1 MQIQISTNQV
11 QLLENFSVAVPTEIV
26 LITQG
31 GQVDRE
37 DTLTVQGRL
46 IDIVDNPL
54 EGQTIEIW
62 LGGLFLTNVTTDAT
76 GQFNAVHPVPADA
89 TLGPVL
95 LETRFTGTGTCHLK
109 TVALGTFSRRYM
121 SKLMSKHHWQWKR

>member
-1 MQIQISTNQV
+1 MDFNVS
-11 QLLENFSVAVPTEIV
+11 VPTEIV
-26 LITQG
+26 LITPG

-54 EGQTIEIW
+54 EGQTIGIW
-62 LGGLFLTNVTTDAT
+62 LGGDFLTNVVTDAS
-76 GQFNAVHPVPADA
+76 GQFTAIHPVPADA

-95 LETRFTGTGTCHLK
+95 LEARFNATPEYLASQNIVNW
-109 TVALGTFSRRYM
+109 TVF
-121 SKLMSKHHWQWKR
+121 